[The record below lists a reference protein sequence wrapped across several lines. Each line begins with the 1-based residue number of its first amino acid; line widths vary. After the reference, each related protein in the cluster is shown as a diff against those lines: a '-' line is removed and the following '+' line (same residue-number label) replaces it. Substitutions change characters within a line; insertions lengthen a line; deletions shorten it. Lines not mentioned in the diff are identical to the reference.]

1 MDIGK
6 FKDNFYKDGKPR
18 CFNCNIYRH
27 ISKECIKLKKD
38 KVTRKCYK
46 YNRIAH
52 LAKYDRLGQKMGGR
66 GVQEESDKDDDDKNE
81 GFVEVQSKHNT
92 TK

>member
-6 FKDNFYKDGKPR
+6 FKDNFYEDGKPR

-46 YNRIAH
+46 YNRMAY
-52 LAKYDRLGQKMGGR
+52 LAKYYRLG
-66 GVQEESDKDDDDKNE
+66 
-81 GFVEVQSKHNT
+81 
-92 TK
+92 

>member
-1 MDIGK
+1 MNIGK
-6 FKDNFYKDGKPR
+6 FKDNFYKYEKPR

-38 KVTRKCYK
+38 KVTIKYYK
-46 YNRIAH
+46 YNRMAY
-52 LAKYDRLGQKMGGR
+52 LVKYYKLEQKMGGR
-66 GVQEESDKDDDDKNE
+66 GVQEESDKDDNNKDE
-81 GFVEVQSKHNT
+81 GFVEVQSKHYT